1 MTRRPGAPALSRKA
15 THKFGSVRTER
26 AGVSFDSKAEAD
38 YHDVL
43 QLALRAQQLV
53 GLMRQPVF
61 YLAGGTRY
69 VADFLCFWADGR
81 VDTRDVKGVETA
93 EFKVKWREVQVAYP
107 FMTFVMVKRNGK
119 GWKEEA

>member
-1 MTRRPGAPALSRKA
+1 MTRFGLGRKVTKA
-15 THKFGSVRTER
+15 THKFGAVRTER
-26 AGVSFDSKAEAD
+26 AGLKFDSKAEAD

-43 QLALRAQQLV
+43 QLALRTEELV

-61 YLAGGTRY
+61 YLPGGTRY
-69 VADFLCFWADGR
+69 VADFLCFWSDGR

-93 EFKVKWREVQVAYP
+93 EFKVKWREVQAAYP
-107 FMTFVMVKRNGK
+107 FMTFVLVKRLGK

>member
-1 MTRRPGAPALSRKA
+1 MTHFHPGRKA
-15 THKFGSVRTER
+15 THKFGAVRTER
-26 AGVSFDSKAEAD
+26 AGIKFDSKAEAD

-43 QLALRAQQLV
+43 QLAAQAGDLV

-61 YLAGGTRY
+61 YLPGGTRY

-81 VDTRDVKGVETA
+81 VDTRDVKGMET
-93 EFKVKWREVQVAYP
+93 EGFGIKWREVQAAYP
-107 FMTFVMVKRNGK
+107 FMTFVKVKRSGK